1 MERSSGNISAS
12 PHFFQW
18 HIEWYQLQQVERKA
32 GFMGGAGVGAGTR
45 ASPWPWPHCTVWSPF
60 PKCPGHMPISNGDSK
75 VGTQS
80 TRRKAGR
87 SDPLEKNWPVGGQWA
102 RERGHRQEWPPEEG
116 KPRRW
121 TASPRA
127 VNVFTTQGVSVP
139 SIGEVNSFPRSL
151 TV

>member
-80 TRRKAGR
+80 TRRKAGLLEDSGLEREVTGKSDLLKRGSQEDELHPLVQSTCSRLKVWVFLVLER
-87 SDPLEKNWPVGGQWA
+87 STPFLDHWQF
-102 RERGHRQEWPPEEG
+102 
-116 KPRRW
+116 
-121 TASPRA
+121 S
-127 VNVFTTQGVSVP
+127 
-139 SIGEVNSFPRSL
+139 
-151 TV
+151 